1 MSTYAD
7 WFGRLRCGYF
17 YIRFK
22 RWNLQVS
29 FRRIKKEILEIP
41 HTLAEYPK
49 EWQSFSDAPPTLYA
63 VGDISLLQGRKF
75 AIVGSRRT
83 PAPALKLGAEIAK
96 ELSSSLVIVTGTA
109 DGGDGAAIEGV
120 LWGSGKV
127 ICLLA
132 GGFSALPQN
141 QLDLLEK
148 VAERGLLLSPYAY
161 DTPVRSFS
169 YEHRNKLLAGLS
181 EGVLVL
187 GAAEKSGALITAKYA
202 KAQEKPVFA
211 LPYFP
216 GNAAGAG
223 CNALLKQGGILTEN
237 ALDIA
242 VKIGINL
249 GDKKET
255 RSLTAEEEKVFA
267 LLREYTEVHASEL
280 AARSGV
286 PIFKLR
292 AILSSLEVK
301 GRAISLGGNRYSPC
315 N

>member
-1 MSTYAD
+1 M
-7 WFGRLRCGYF
+7 
-17 YIRFK
+17 
-22 RWNLQVS
+22 QVA
-29 FRRIKKEILEIP
+29 FRRIKKEILEISRSS
-41 HTLAEYPK
+41 AEYPK
-49 EWQSFSDAPPTLYA
+49 EWQNFPDAPPTLYA
-63 VGDISLLQGRKF
+63 VGDISLLQERKF
-75 AIVGSRRT
+75 AVVGSRRT

-109 DGGDGAAIEGV
+109 DGGDGAAIEGA
-120 LWGSGKV
+120 LLGSGRV

-132 GGFSALPQN
+132 GGFSAMPQN

-148 VAERGLLLSPYAY
+148 VAERGLLLSPYEY
-161 DTPVRSFS
+161 DTPIRSFS
-169 YEHRNKLLAGLS
+169 YEYRNKLLAGLS

-187 GAAEKSGALITAKYA
+187 GAAKKSGALITAKYA

-216 GNAAGAG
+216 GNTAGAG
-223 CNALLKQGGILTEN
+223 CNALLKTGGILTEN

-242 VKIGINL
+242 VKLGINIEE
-249 GDKKET
+249 KKET
-255 RSLTAEEEKVFA
+255 RLLTAEEEKVFA

-280 AARSGV
+280 AERSAI

-301 GRAISLGGNRYSPC
+301 GKAVTLGGNRYSSC